1 MNISIEDIKKLRE
14 VTQIS
19 LAECKNALIEADGD
33 FEKAIE
39 ILRKKGAIKARQKE
53 ARAVSAGI
61 IEAYVHP
68 GGRVGV
74 LLELRCETDFVA
86 RNEQFKILAHDIA
99 MQIAAMNPIWVKAE
113 DIPPEVLQKER
124 EIWEESL
131 GLSGKP
137 ENIREKIIEGKKQ
150 SYYKEVC
157 LLNQPFI
164 KDESIT
170 IKELIDNAIS
180 KIGENIQVIRF
191 ARFEIT

>member
-99 MQIAAMNPIWVKAE
+99 MQIAAMNPIWVKPE